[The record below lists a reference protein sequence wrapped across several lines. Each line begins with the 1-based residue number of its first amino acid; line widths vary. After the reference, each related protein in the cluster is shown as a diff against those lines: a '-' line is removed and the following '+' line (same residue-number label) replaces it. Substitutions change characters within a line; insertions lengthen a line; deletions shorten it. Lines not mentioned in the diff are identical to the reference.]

1 MIILGIETSCD
12 ETAASVIKT
21 SGGKI
26 EILSNIISSQIPIH
40 RKYGGIIPEIAA
52 RAHIENILPV
62 IQKSLEILKNQKIDL
77 IAVTQGPGLVTS
89 LLVGIE
95 TAKTFSYAKKIP
107 LMGINHLKGHIAAN
121 WLSPISA
128 ISKSEF
134 LISKQIQIKFPALC
148 LIVSGGHTELILM
161 SGQTKYKKIGQTR
174 DDAAGECFDKIAKLL
189 NIGYPGGPA
198 IAAEAAKLKTTNY
211 KLQVSLPRPM
221 FNSPD
226 FDFSFSGLKT
236 AVFYLVQKNKNI
248 LTNGKTKNEFIQA
261 VCAEA
266 QQSIIDVL
274 IKKTIQAAEKFKVKS
289 IILCGGVASNN
300 ELRKQFE
307 EKIKNLTTKINFY
320 VPERK
325 LCTDNAVMIAMAAYF
340 QYKNLGTK
348 QIKKLQKNFQK
359 IKVNPN
365 LEI

>member
-62 IQKSLEILKNQKIDL
+62 IQKSLEILKNKKIDL

-107 LMGINHLKGHIAAN
+107 LMGINHLKGHICAN
-121 WLSPISA
+121 FINNE
-128 ISKSEF
+128 K
-134 LISKQIQIKFPALC
+134 IKFPALC

-161 SGQTKYKKIGQTR
+161 SSQTKYKKIGQTR

-198 IAAEAAKLKTTNY
+198 IAAKAAKPQTINQ

-248 LTNGKTKNEFIQA
+248 LTNDKTKNEFIQA

-274 IKKTIQAAEKFKVKS
+274 IKKTLNAGQKFKVKS
-289 IILCGGVASNN
+289 IVLCGGVASNN

-307 EKIKNLTTKINFY
+307 EKIKNLTTKIDFH

-325 LCTDNAVMIAMAAYF
+325 LCTDNAVMIATAAYL
-340 QYKNLGTK
+340 QYKNMQSG
-348 QIKKLQKNFQK
+348 QIKKLTKNFQA

>member
-26 EILSNIISSQIPIH
+26 KILSNIISSQIPIH

-107 LMGINHLKGHIAAN
+107 LMGIDHLKGHIAAN
-121 WLSPISA
+121 FINNE
-128 ISKSEF
+128 K
-134 LISKQIQIKFPALC
+134 IKFPALC

-161 SGQTKYKKIGQTR
+161 SSQIKYKKIGQTR

-189 NIGYPGGPA
+189 NIGYPGGPVVSQY
-198 IAAEAAKLKTTNY
+198 AALNQKNKFNLK
-211 KLQVSLPRPM
+211 LPRPM
-221 FNSPD
+221 INSND

-248 LTNGKTKNEFIQA
+248 LADNKTKNKFIQA

-274 IKKTIQAAEKFKVKS
+274 IKKTILAAEKFKVKS
-289 IILCGGVASNN
+289 IILCGGVASNS

-320 VPERK
+320 VPEKK
-325 LCTDNAVMIAMAAYF
+325 LCTDNAAMIATAAYF
-340 QYKNLGTK
+340 QYKNMQSG
-348 QIKKLQKNFQK
+348 QIKKLQKNFQA